1 LPKFEPLRRQ
11 PIRILGGTDMKR
23 LFSLLLL
30 GAALALVA
38 AACGEDEQAGTTATA
53 PPTGTAA
60 PATATPTG
68 AAEGYP
74 LTVNDMLDRS
84 VDIETEPQR
93 VVATSPTTVEMVYA
107 VGGTLVAHD
116 ASSNYPPEVA
126 DLPAVGRAYA
136 PDFEGIVA
144 QNPDLVIADSINQ
157 ARFLQQFEALSVPV
171 LMVGA
176 ASFEEVETGMQLVA
190 QALGLS
196 SEAELAIAKLEQ
208 ERDDLIAQVPDQP
221 VKALILIMDAD
232 QRIYAAKPDT
242 YVGSLAQA
250 LKAENPATGLSG
262 AAGPYPGYV
271 LLSAEQAVTENPD
284 VILTISPAPAPA
296 PKLSDVLKGVPGY
309 SDLDAVKTG
318 KVHELDVDLFLQ
330 APGPRVVEA
339 MRAMFELLYG
349 TTPVAPGE

>member
-1 LPKFEPLRRQ
+1 
-11 PIRILGGTDMKR
+11 MKR
-23 LFSLLLL
+23 LLSLLLL
-30 GAALALVA
+30 SMVLALVA
-38 AACGEDEQAGTTATA
+38 AACGEEEELE
-53 PPTGTAA
+53 
-60 PATATPTG
+60 ATPTTG
-68 AAEGYP
+68 PAGTVAVTPEPTGFAVADYP
-74 LTVNDMLDRS
+74 LTLNDMMGRS
-84 VDIETEPQR
+84 VLISSEPQR
-93 VVATSPTTVEMVYA
+93 VVATSPTTVETVYA

-116 ASSNYPPEVA
+116 ASSDFPPEVA
-126 DLPAVGRAYA
+126 DLPTVGRAYA
-136 PDFEGIVA
+136 PDFEAIVA
-144 QNPDLVIADSINQ
+144 QNPDLIIADSINQ
-157 ARFLQQFEALSVPV
+157 ARFLQQFEALGVPL

-196 SEAELAIAKLEQ
+196 SEAELAIAKMQ
-208 ERDDLIAQVPDQP
+208 QDRDDLIAQVPDQP
-221 VKALILIMDAD
+221 VKTLILIMDAD

-296 PKLSDVLKGVPGY
+296 PKLSDVLKDVPGY
-309 SDLDAVKTG
+309 SDLDAVKAG

>member
-1 LPKFEPLRRQ
+1 
-11 PIRILGGTDMKR
+11 MKK
-23 LFSLLLL
+23 LLSLLLL
-30 GAALALVA
+30 SVALALVA
-38 AACGEDEQAGTTATA
+38 AACGEDEEAPTTATA
-53 PPTGTAA
+53 GPTGTAVTTTVPTGTAA
-60 PATATPTG
+60 A
-68 AAEGYP
+68 GYP
-74 LTVNDMLDRS
+74 LTVNDMMDRS
-84 VDIETEPQR
+84 VTIAAEPQR

-116 ASSNYPPEVA
+116 ASSNYPPEVV

-157 ARFLQQFEALSVPV
+157 ARFLQQFEALGVPI

-176 ASFEEVETGMQLVA
+176 ASFDDVETGMRLVG

-196 SEAELAIAKLEQ
+196 SEAELATAKMQ
-208 ERDDLIAQVPDQP
+208 QDRDDLISQVPEQQ

-296 PKLSDVLKGVPGY
+296 PKLSDVLKDVPGY
-309 SDLDAVKTG
+309 SDLDAVKAG

-330 APGPRVVEA
+330 APGPRVIEA

-349 TTPVAPGE
+349 TTPDLPGE

>member
-1 LPKFEPLRRQ
+1 
-11 PIRILGGTDMKR
+11 MKK
-23 LFSLLLL
+23 LLALLLL
-30 GAALALVA
+30 GAALILVA
-38 AACGEDEQAGTTATA
+38 AACEEEEGENQGT
-53 PPTGTAA
+53 
-60 PATATPTG
+60 
-68 AAEGYP
+68 
-74 LTVNDMLDRS
+74 LKDMMGRS
-84 VDIETEPQR
+84 VTIPAKPQR
-93 VVATSPTTVEMVYA
+93 VVATSPTAVEMVYA

-116 ASSNYPPEVA
+116 ASSNYPPDVA
-126 DLPAVGRAYA
+126 DLPTVGRAYA

-144 QNPDLVIADSINQ
+144 QRPDLVVADSINQ
-157 ARFLQQFEALSVPV
+157 ARFVGQFETLQVPI

-176 ASFEEVETGMQLVA
+176 ASFDDVETGLRLVG

-196 SEAELAIAKLEQ
+196 TEADVAITKMDKD
-208 ERDDLIAQVPDQP
+208 RDDLIAQVPQET
-221 VKALILIMDAD
+221 VKVLILIMDAD

-284 VILTISPAPAPA
+284 VILTISPAPSPA
-296 PKLSDVLKGVPGY
+296 PMLSNVLKGVPGY
-309 SDLDAVKTG
+309 SGLDAVKAG

-339 MRAMFELLYG
+339 MREMFSLLYG
-349 TTPVAPGE
+349 TTPVVPGG

>member
-1 LPKFEPLRRQ
+1 
-11 PIRILGGTDMKR
+11 MKR
-23 LFSLLLL
+23 LLSLLLL
-30 GAALALVA
+30 AAALILVA
-38 AACGEDEQAGTTATA
+38 AACEEDEGEVESTATTQ
-53 PPTGTAA
+53 PTGSPAA
-60 PATATPTG
+60 AATTTGTPAAG
-68 AAEGYP
+68 GYP
-74 LTVNDMLDRS
+74 LTVNDMMDRS
-84 VDIETEPQR
+84 VTIAAEPQR

-116 ASSNYPPEVA
+116 VSSNYPPEVV

-144 QNPDLVIADSINQ
+144 QDPDLVIADSINQ
-157 ARFLQQFEALSVPV
+157 ARFLQQFEALGVPV

-176 ASFEEVETGMQLVA
+176 ASFDEVETGMQLVG

-196 SEAELAIAKLEQ
+196 SEAELAITKMRQ
-208 ERDDLIAQVPDQP
+208 DRDDLIAQVPEQQ
-221 VKALILIMDAD
+221 VKVLILIMDAD

-250 LKAENPATGLSG
+250 LKAENPAEGLSG

-284 VILTISPAPAPA
+284 VILTISPAPEPV
-296 PKLSDVLKGVPGY
+296 PRLSDVLKDVPGY
-309 SDLDAVKTG
+309 SDLDAVKAG
-318 KVHELDVDLFLQ
+318 NVHELDVDLFLQ

-339 MRAMFELLYG
+339 MSAMFSLLYG
-349 TTPVAPGE
+349 TAPVVAGG

>member
-1 LPKFEPLRRQ
+1 
-11 PIRILGGTDMKR
+11 MKK
-23 LFSLLLL
+23 LLSLLLL
-30 GAALALVA
+30 GAALILVA
-38 AACGEDEQAGTTATA
+38 AACEDEEDEVGGTATVR
-53 PPTGTAA
+53 PTGTAA
-60 PATATPTG
+60 PATAAPTG
-68 AAEGYP
+68 AAAVGYP
-74 LTVNDMLDRS
+74 LTLTDMLGRE
-84 VDIETEPQR
+84 VTIEAEPQR
-93 VVATSPTTVEMVYA
+93 VVATSPTAVEMVYA
-107 VGGTLVAHD
+107 AGGTLVAHD
-116 ASSNYPPEVA
+116 VSSDYPPEVV

-144 QNPDLVIADSINQ
+144 QDADLIIADSINQ
-157 ARFLQQFEALSVPV
+157 ARFMQQFETLQVPV

-176 ASFEEVETGMQLVA
+176 ASFDEVETGMRLVG

-196 SEAELAIAKLEQ
+196 SEAELAITKLEQ
-208 ERDDLIAQVPDQP
+208 DRDDLIAQVPQET
-221 VKALILIMDAD
+221 VKGLILIMDAD

-296 PKLSDVLKGVPGY
+296 PKLSDILKDVPGY
-309 SDLDAVKTG
+309 SDLDAVTTG
-318 KVHELDVDLFLQ
+318 NVHELDVDLFLQ

-339 MRAMFELLYG
+339 MRAMFSLLYG
-349 TTPVAPGE
+349 TEPVIPGG

>member
-1 LPKFEPLRRQ
+1 
-11 PIRILGGTDMKR
+11 MKK
-23 LFSLLLL
+23 LLSLLLL
-30 GAALALVA
+30 GMALILIA
-38 AACGEDEQAGTTATA
+38 AACGEEEQKTQGTITARATGSPAATA
-53 PPTGTAA
+53 APTGTAA
-60 PATATPTG
+60 P
-68 AAEGYP
+68 GYP
-74 LTVNDMLDRS
+74 LTLKDMMGRS
-84 VDIETEPQR
+84 VTIASEPQR
-93 VVATSPTTVEMVYA
+93 VVATSPTTVETVYA

-126 DLPAVGRAYA
+126 NLPAVGRAYA

-157 ARFLQQFEALSVPV
+157 ARFLQQFEALGAPV

-176 ASFEEVETGMQLVA
+176 SSFDDVETGMRLVG

-196 SEAELAIAKLEQ
+196 SKAQLATTKMKLD
-208 ERDDLIAQVPDQP
+208 RDYLIAQVPNQQ
-221 VKALILIMDAD
+221 VKTLLLIMDAD
-232 QRIYAAKPDT
+232 RRIYAAKPET
-242 YVGSLAQA
+242 YVGSLAQM
-250 LKAENPATGLSG
+250 LKASNPAAGLSG

-296 PKLSDVLKGVPGY
+296 PMLSDVLKDVPGY

-330 APGPRVVEA
+330 APGPRVMDA
-339 MRAMFELLYG
+339 MRAMFSLLYG
-349 TTPVAPGE
+349 TTPVVQGG

>member
-1 LPKFEPLRRQ
+1 M
-11 PIRILGGTDMKR
+11 TR
-23 LFSLLLL
+23 LLSLLLL
-30 GAALALVA
+30 AAALILVA
-38 AACGEDEQAGTTATA
+38 AACEDDEGEVESTATA
-53 PPTGTAA
+53 APTGTAA
-60 PATATPTG
+60 ATTAATDTV
-68 AAEGYP
+68 AAGYP
-74 LTVNDMLDRS
+74 LTVNDMMDRS
-84 VDIETEPQR
+84 VTIATEPQR
-93 VVATSPTTVEMVYA
+93 VVATSPTTVEVVYA

-116 ASSNYPPEVA
+116 VSSNYPPEVV

-144 QNPDLVIADSINQ
+144 QDPDLVIADSINQ
-157 ARFLQQFEALSVPV
+157 ARFLQQFEALGVPV

-176 ASFEEVETGMQLVA
+176 ASFDEVETGMQLVG

-196 SEAELAIAKLEQ
+196 SEAELAVEKMRED
-208 ERDDLIAQVPDQP
+208 RGDLIAQVPEQQ
-221 VKALILIMDAD
+221 VKVLILIMDAD

-296 PKLSDVLKGVPGY
+296 PKLSEVLKDVPGY
-309 SDLDAVKTG
+309 ADLDAVTGG

-339 MRAMFELLYG
+339 MRVMFSLLYG

>member
-1 LPKFEPLRRQ
+1 VE
-11 PIRILGGTDMKR
+11 G
-23 LFSLLLL
+23 
-30 GAALALVA
+30 
-38 AACGEDEQAGTTATA
+38 TATA
-53 PPTGTAA
+53 PVTGTPAAATAAPTGTAA
-60 PATATPTG
+60 
-68 AAEGYP
+68 AAAYP
-74 LTVNDMLDRS
+74 LTLTDMTGRS
-84 VDIETEPQR
+84 VTIAAQPQR
-93 VVATSPTTVEMVYA
+93 VVATSPTTVEAVYA

-116 ASSNYPPEVA
+116 ASSDYPPDVA
-126 DLPAVGRAYA
+126 ELPTVGRAYA

-157 ARFLQQFEALSVPV
+157 ARFVQQFETLGVPV

-176 ASFEEVETGMQLVA
+176 ASFDDVETAMRLVS

-196 SEAELAIAKLEQ
+196 EKAEEDIAKLE
-208 ERDDLIAQVPDQP
+208 EDRDAVITQVPDQQ

-232 QRIYAAKPDT
+232 RRIYAAQPDT
-242 YVGSLAQA
+242 YVGSLAQL
-250 LKAENPATGLSG
+250 LKAENPAAGLSG

-296 PKLSDVLKGVPGY
+296 PLLSDVLKDVPGY
-309 SDLDAVKTG
+309 SDLSAVKAG

-339 MRAMFELLYG
+339 MSQMLSLLYG
-349 TTPVAPGE
+349 TATGG

>member
-1 LPKFEPLRRQ
+1 
-11 PIRILGGTDMKR
+11 MKK
-23 LFSLLLL
+23 LLSLLLL
-30 GAALALVA
+30 GAALILVA
-38 AACGEDEQAGTTATA
+38 AACEDEEDEVGGTATVRT
-53 PPTGTAA
+53 TGTAA
-60 PATATPTG
+60 PATAAPTG
-68 AAEGYP
+68 TAAAGYP
-74 LTVNDMLDRS
+74 LTLTDMLGRE
-84 VDIETEPQR
+84 VTIEAEPQR
-93 VVATSPTTVEMVYA
+93 VVATSPTAVEMVYA
-107 VGGTLVAHD
+107 AGGTLIAHD
-116 ASSNYPPEVA
+116 VSSDYPPEVV

-144 QNPDLVIADSINQ
+144 QDADLIIADSINQ
-157 ARFLQQFEALSVPV
+157 ARFMQQFETLQVPV

-176 ASFEEVETGMQLVA
+176 ASFDEVETGMRLVG

-196 SEAELAIAKLEQ
+196 SEAELAITKLEQ
-208 ERDDLIAQVPDQP
+208 DRDDLIAQVPQET
-221 VKALILIMDAD
+221 VKGLILIMDAD

-296 PKLSDVLKGVPGY
+296 PKLSDILKDVPGY
-309 SDLDAVKTG
+309 SDLDAVTAG
-318 KVHELDVDLFLQ
+318 NVHELDVDLFLQ

-339 MRAMFELLYG
+339 MRAMFSLLYG
-349 TTPVAPGE
+349 TEPVIPGG